1 VQSGLYS
8 VDINNMALELLEQLT
23 EIAETHTERFASCDT
38 SLPMIEQLETVMLDM
53 PQIDVPVVHHFA
65 PDVYMREVI
74 MPKGSF
80 IIGHE
85 HTTEH
90 YNIVL
95 SGRASVL
102 MDGVVHKI
110 QAPCIIKSNAGVRK
124 ILYIHETMRWATVHP
139 TKLTDIKELEDTL
152 IVKSESFK
160 NHEMLKELE
169 NFQKQL
175 IQLKEQS

>member
-53 PQIDVPVVHHFA
+53 PQIDVPVVHHFG
-65 PDVYMREVI
+65 PDVYMREAI
-74 MPKGSF
+74 MPEGSF

-95 SGRASVL
+95 TGRASVL
-102 MDGVVHKI
+102 VDGVIHEMK
-110 QAPCIIKSNAGVRK
+110 APCIIKSKANVRK
-124 ILYIHETMRWATVHP
+124 IGYIHETMRWLTIHP